1 MNTLIIKKKLYT
13 ESFFQWY
20 LIDTHLLL
28 WSNEICLNCK
38 IVAIVHKFM
47 DKTGLKC
54 VKFKM
59 CPNVCTE
66 QQLFV

>member
-1 MNTLIIKKKLYT
+1 MK
-13 ESFFQWY
+13 
-20 LIDTHLLL
+20 
-28 WSNEICLNCK
+28 ICLNCK

-59 CPNVCTE
+59 CPNVCTG